1 MTNLFRVTEQSTSA
15 RTLAGLQAGQSRL
28 ERLREQVTTGKQ
40 VSKPSDSP
48 IGTVSAM
55 QIRADIS
62 SRDRYVRSAA
72 DGLARLGTAENALTS
87 ASTLLNNV
95 RDLVLQGMSEG
106 AAGDA
111 SARTALSTEVA
122 SLRDAMLSLANTT
135 YLGRPVFGGTT
146 SGERAFNDAG
156 TYVGDTGEVKRRV
169 ADGVQVRA
177 DVPAT
182 VFGHGTANQVFAVL
196 DSISLALKNDPST
209 LSSDL
214 DRLDSAMQ
222 TVRTEI
228 AAVGTRYS
236 HLTSASDAADVQTV
250 SLTSRLSDIEDVD
263 LARAVIDLQT
273 QNVGYEA
280 ALAATARVV
289 QPSLVDFLR

>member
-15 RTLAGLQAGQSRL
+15 RSLAGLQAGQSRL

-48 IGTVSAM
+48 IGTISAM
-55 QIRADIS
+55 QIRSDIAT
-62 SRDRYVRSAA
+62 RDRYVRSSA

-95 RDLVLQGMSEG
+95 RDLVLQGMSAP
-106 AAGDA
+106 AAGDPTSQA
-111 SARTALSTEVA
+111 AIATEVA
-122 SLRDAMLSLANTT
+122 SLRDAMLSVANTS

-146 SGERAFNDAG
+146 SGDQAFNAAG
-156 TYVGDTGEVKRRV
+156 TYVGDTGQVQRRV
-169 ADGVQVRA
+169 ADGVQVRV

-182 VFGHGTANQVFAVL
+182 VFGNGTTNQVFAVL
-196 DSISLALKNDPST
+196 DSVVNALRTDPST
-209 LSSDL
+209 LSGDL
-214 DRLDSAMQ
+214 DRLDSALR
-222 TVRTEI
+222 TVGTEL

-236 HLTSASDAADVQTV
+236 QLTSASDAADIQTV
-250 SLTSRLSDIEDVD
+250 ALTSRLSDIEDVD